1 VTHKRYIRS
10 QIEHGLEEEK
20 YGYWGFSPANIPAGG
35 YSEYGVDAIGMTVE
49 GYFPKGV
56 VTPHASFLAMQFEP
70 GASVANLVK
79 IARDF
84 GAYHDGL
91 GFRDSVD
98 VSEGTVSDFMLAL
111 DQGMVAAG
119 LAQVLSPGLLQSA
132 FRSGGFAKNVRPL
145 LAKEDFGIA

>member
-1 VTHKRYIRS
+1 
-10 QIEHGLEEEK
+10 
-20 YGYWGFSPANIPAGG
+20 
-35 YSEYGVDAIGMTVE
+35 
-49 GYFPKGV
+49 
-56 VTPHASFLAMQFEP
+56 
-70 GASVANLVK
+70 VK

-98 VSEGTVSDFMLAL
+98 VREGTVSDFMLAL

-132 FRSGGFAKNVRPL
+132 FRSGGFARKVRPL
-145 LAKEDFGIA
+145 LAKEDFGIG